1 MAIELHSWTH
11 PRTGQKR
18 YYFNSWQ
25 EAIRLSLDFYGTG
38 NVSAA
43 WLRGEKISNSKAR
56 QINMKIWFDEEKNLH
71 IDRFSGGRGTI
82 TEDEV
87 RESIS
92 EFLASNGGLELLD

>member
-1 MAIELHSWTH
+1 MPYSVIEYKCKEDGEETPNPLLATPVGVADSKIRRGHKIMAIELHSWTH

-43 WLRGEKISNSKAR
+43 WLRGEK
-56 QINMKIWFDEEKNLH
+56 D
-71 IDRFSGGRGTI
+71 
-82 TEDEV
+82 
-87 RESIS
+87 
-92 EFLASNGGLELLD
+92 

>member
-1 MAIELHSWTH
+1 
-11 PRTGQKR
+11 
-18 YYFNSWQ
+18 
-25 EAIRLSLDFYGTG
+25 
-38 NVSAA
+38 
-43 WLRGEKISNSKAR
+43 
-56 QINMKIWFDEEKNLH
+56 MKIWFDEEKNLH